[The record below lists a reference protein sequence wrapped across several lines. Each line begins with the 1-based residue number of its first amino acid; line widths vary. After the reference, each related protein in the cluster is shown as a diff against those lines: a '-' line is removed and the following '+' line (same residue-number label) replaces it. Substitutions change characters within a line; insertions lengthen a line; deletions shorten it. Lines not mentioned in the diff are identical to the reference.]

1 MIGLVT
7 DSNAQLPA
15 ELAAGRAV
23 EVVPLTILIDGKAY
37 LEGVDLEH
45 DQFYGV
51 LADGPHVLTSQP
63 SPGEFA
69 ERYDGLER
77 QGVTDIVSV
86 HVGGE
91 LSGTLNSARLASEM
105 VTAKVHLVDSTQ
117 TSFGLGWCVLAAAD
131 ARDAGGDVDAI
142 VTAAL
147 RRGRLIRN
155 VFVMGGLELAK
166 ASGRMELDET
176 HELAFTGGDEVPVMA
191 FADGA
196 LNVLGTA
203 SGVRAATMMM
213 VEAILESPGPVH
225 VAVGVADAQTES
237 FRSEFERLLEV
248 QDRVV
253 ELVHYR
259 CGPSVGA
266 HMGAGTA
273 GACWF
278 HDGVR

>member
-1 MIGLVT
+1 VIGLIT

-15 ELAAGRAV
+15 ELALELAV
-23 EVVPLTILIDGKAY
+23 EVIPLTVLIDGRTH
-37 LEGVDLEH
+37 LEGVDLKH
-45 DQFYGV
+45 DDFYDA
-51 LADGPHVLTSQP
+51 LADGADVSTSQP

-69 ERYDGLER
+69 EYYGRLER
-77 QGVTDIVSV
+77 AGVTDIVSI

-105 VTAKVHLVDSTQ
+105 VTAKVHLVDSAQ

-131 ARDAGGDVDAI
+131 ARDAGCDVDAM

-147 RRGRLIRN
+147 GRGRQIRN
-155 VFVMGGLELAK
+155 VFVMGGLELAR
-166 ASGRMELDET
+166 AGGRMELDEI
-176 HELAFTGGDEVPVMA
+176 HELAFDNGDEVPVMA

-196 LNVLGTA
+196 LDVLGTA

-213 VEAILESPGPVH
+213 VDAILESPGPVH
-225 VAVGVADAQTES
+225 VAVGVADAQTER
-237 FRSEFERLLEV
+237 FRGEFVRLLEGH
-248 QDRVV
+248 DRVT

-266 HMGAGTA
+266 HTGAGTA

-278 HDGVR
+278 HDSDR